1 MKLWKLKIIIKYI
14 IMKYKILKYIIMKY
28 KILKYIIMKYI
39 IILMYNVEH
48 NNKII

>member
-1 MKLWKLKIIIKYI
+1 
-14 IMKYKILKYIIMKY
+14 MKYKILKYIIMKY